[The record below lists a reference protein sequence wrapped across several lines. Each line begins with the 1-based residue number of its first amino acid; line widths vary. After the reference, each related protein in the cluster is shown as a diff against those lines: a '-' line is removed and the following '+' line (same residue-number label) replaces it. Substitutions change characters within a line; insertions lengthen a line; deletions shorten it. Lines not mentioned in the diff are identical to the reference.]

1 MKKNWNKKIIGGC
14 LAGTIAVLLC
24 ILGIKDMTA
33 RHESRNSIG
42 TGLEIAEAG
51 AEEGLGLAV
60 DETDIRR
67 QTEEENTT
75 SEDISAETEQE
86 APEMQTIAE
95 EVEEETAG
103 EARSLP
109 EQTGHQPAKAA
120 EQPMT
125 ETAKQGSGIETESAP
140 AESQTAIETGTEG
153 AAVMEER
160 IVYQPD
166 FYYEPINEEVKSR
179 IYGLS
184 YKEDCTVP
192 YDELR
197 YVRVRYINF
206 NGSDKTGELIC
217 NKAIAQDL
225 VEIFYELYLAQYPIE
240 QIRLIDEYGADDLL
254 SMKDNNTSCFNYR
267 VVEGSTKLSK
277 HARGLAID
285 INPFYN
291 PYVDI
296 RDGRVSPEES
306 AYYADRTKTFA
317 YKIDENDLCYKLFT
331 EHGFFWGGNWKTTKD
346 YQHFQKDV

>member
-14 LAGTIAVLLC
+14 LIGTITVLLC
-24 ILGIKDMTA
+24 ILGIRDTTV
-33 RHESRNSIG
+33 RQESRNTSGIG
-42 TGLEIAEAG
+42 LKMAEAG
-51 AEEGLGLAV
+51 AEESLELTV
-60 DETDIRR
+60 DETEILQ
-67 QTEEENTT
+67 QTEAENTT

-86 APEMQTIAE
+86 ASEMQSTTEEMVKESAE
-95 EVEEETAG
+95 EEQSLTEQAEYQLTKTVEK
-103 EARSLP
+103 
-109 EQTGHQPAKAA
+109 Q
-120 EQPMT
+120 MI
-125 ETAKQGSGIETESAP
+125 ETAKQGSGAEIESMP
-140 AESQTAIETGTEG
+140 AESQTAIEAGTEG

-291 PYVDI
+291 PYVDT

-306 AYYADRTKTFA
+306 AYYADRMKTFA